1 MACESDKAT
10 LLKQNLVVL
19 TKAIPDQHT
28 AIKSEDIW
36 GKPATDIRSAHLAY
50 PANRVS
56 PAKPDCVADLKS
68 SSQCLMLCA
77 IEF

>member
-19 TKAIPDQHT
+19 TKAI
-28 AIKSEDIW
+28 KSEDTW